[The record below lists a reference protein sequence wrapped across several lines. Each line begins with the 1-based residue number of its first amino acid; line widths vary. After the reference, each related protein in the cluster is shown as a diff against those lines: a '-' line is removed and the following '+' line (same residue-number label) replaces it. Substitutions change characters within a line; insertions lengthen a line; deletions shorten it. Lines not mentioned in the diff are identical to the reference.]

1 MKVLFKLGLLL
12 VIVGAFL
19 FAVFFVLGG
28 SETVNGAS
36 ETYEIVELS
45 YDPSEFDT
53 IEVDMINKA
62 IRVFP
67 STTGEIEVVFYESE
81 KNWVDIDTT
90 DRVLKF
96 DNDYE
101 RVFSFFFFGWF
112 NWSQNPDYTKF
123 DLYLPLDVI
132 FELDLE
138 TSNGAI
144 TISNLTEVAKLTLR
158 SSNGE
163 LLIDNVAQIASIDA
177 YTSNGRV
184 TLRDAI
190 VAGLAKLRTSNG
202 KVIVDDC
209 TLDELDVYTSNGEID
224 VTMAGSQANYHIEMT
239 TSNGSKY
246 LNDLEI
252 AANSINAGQSKEVT
266 LRTSN
271 GPIRLTFAND

>member
-1 MKVLFKLGLLL
+1 MKVLFKIGLLL

-19 FAVFFVLGG
+19 FAVFYILGG
-28 SETVNGAS
+28 SETVDGGT

-45 YDPSEFDT
+45 YDPNEFDT
-53 IEVDMINKA
+53 IEIDMINKA
-62 IRVFP
+62 IRVYP
-67 STTGEIEVVFYESE
+67 STTGQIEVVYYESD
-81 KNWVDIDTT
+81 KNWVDIETD
-90 DRVLKF
+90 DRVLQF
-96 DNDYE
+96 TNDYE
-101 RVFSFFFFGWF
+101 RVFQLFSF
-112 NWSQNPDYTKF
+112 NWFAWTQNPAYTKF

-132 FELDLE
+132 FELDLK

-144 TISNLTEVAKLTLR
+144 SLSNLTEVGEVIIR
-158 SSNGE
+158 SSNGD

-224 VTMAGSQANYHIEMT
+224 VTMAGSQADYHIVMT
-239 TSNGSKY
+239 TSNGKKY

-252 AANSINAGQSKEVT
+252 AANSINTSQSKEVT